1 MKNNGRH
8 AILPALR
15 KNLCLKYVRM
25 MMRNAKRERSPASSL
40 MMNGKKCHSNAQ
52 KQLAQCK
59 EDDDESK
66 KRSHEVMLDHE
77 ENW

>member
-15 KNLCLKYVRM
+15 KNLWLKYARM

-40 MMNGKKCHSNAQ
+40 MMNGKIAIPMLKNNWLNA
-52 KQLAQCK
+52 
-59 EDDDESK
+59 K
-66 KRSHEVMLDHE
+66 KMMMNAKREAMKSC
-77 ENW
+77 